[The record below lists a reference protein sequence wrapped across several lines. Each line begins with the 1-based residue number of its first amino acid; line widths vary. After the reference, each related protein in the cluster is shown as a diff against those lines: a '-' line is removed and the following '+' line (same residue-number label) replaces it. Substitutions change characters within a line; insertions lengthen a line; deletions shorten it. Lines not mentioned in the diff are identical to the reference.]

1 MTILHVRAVRRR
13 AGDDSQG
20 VRHVLIGYRKS
31 LERNMRFDEAF
42 DFLVE
47 VSAKV
52 APALHAAKGRN
63 ANSARMSTYGND
75 LWVAQVAQSY
85 WQQHGLGYQ
94 DLTAEHFVAFY
105 DAAWELCRIGVLRP
119 GQFAPMG
126 QGQIGGGVFS
136 GDGYSITEFGLTWL
150 ANPDRRAAGD
160 PSRMAELFAFFVAKY
175 GPGFHQRAVEA
186 IRCHRHGNYLAA
198 CVMAGA
204 AAESILLA
212 IAVAKRKDEARV
224 LKEYNSTG
232 GRGRVT
238 KSVVTGLNESLRRS
252 FEAALHVLHYWRDDA
267 AHGMA
272 TTILEVEAFASLTQ
286 LLRLAQLCDD
296 RWSDLTG

>member
-1 MTILHVRAVRRR
+1 MNFPSALL
-13 AGDDSQG
+13 SM
-20 VRHVLIGYRKS
+20 
-31 LERNMRFDEAF
+31 ERSVRFDEAF
-42 DFLVE
+42 EFLVE
-47 VSAKV
+47 TLSKV
-52 APALHAAKGRN
+52 APSLHAANGRN

-75 LWVAQVAQSY
+75 LWVTQVAQSY

-94 DLTAEHFVAFY
+94 DLTAQHFVAFY

-126 QGQIGGGVFS
+126 QGQIGGGIFS
-136 GDGYSITEFGLTWL
+136 GDGYSITEFGVAWL
-150 ANPDRRAAGD
+150 ANSDRSTVGD
-160 PSRMAELFAFFVAKY
+160 PSRMAELFAAFIPKY
-175 GPGFHQRAVEA
+175 GPGFYQRAVEA

-212 IAVAKRKDEARV
+212 IAVTKTKDEPRV
-224 LKEYNSTG
+224 LKEYNGTG

-238 KSVVTGLNESLRRS
+238 KSVVAGLSESLRRS

-296 RWSDLTG
+296 RWSDLTA